1 MIINPYISILA
12 CLALTV
18 YGQIIIKHRINLKEA
33 LAGSILDKISTIIYY
48 FFDPYIFS
56 GLIAAFIAS
65 IFWMFALTSLPLTRA
80 YPVMSSAPLIVLLFG
95 ILFLDESLTIGKV
108 LGGLLILIGV
118 YLSVKM

>member
-33 LAGSILDKISTIIYY
+33 PVGSILDKISTIIYY
-48 FFDPYIFS
+48 FFDPYILS
-56 GLIAAFIAS
+56 GFIAAFIAS
-65 IFWMFALTSLPLTRA
+65 IFWMSALTSLPLTRA